1 MSSPASGESVPWSGD
16 LHRTFQPMSDE
27 TASMVIDDTK
37 DRMGRAVERARSEFS
52 SIRTG
57 RAAPALVE
65 KLPVDYY
72 GSEVPLQQL
81 AGFSVPEARMLVISP
96 FDKGAMAAIEKAI
109 RQSDLG
115 LNPSNDGNNIR
126 LSFPP
131 LTADRRKEYVKI
143 VKGMAEDGRIAVR
156 NLRRSG
162 RHELEAFEK
171 DGELSEDELTRAE
184 KELDKITHAAEAEID
199 AALAHKE
206 QELLED

>member
-1 MSSPASGESVPWSGD
+1 M
-16 LHRTFQPMSDE
+16 
-27 TASMVIDDTK
+27 ASMVIDDTK
-37 DRMGRAVERARSEFS
+37 ERMARAVSRARSEFG

-65 KLPVDYY
+65 KIPVEYY
-72 GSEVPLQQL
+72 GSDVPLQQL

-115 LNPSNDGNNIR
+115 LNPSNDGTNIR
-126 LSFPP
+126 LTFPP
-131 LTADRRKEYVKI
+131 LTAERRREYVRV
-143 VKGMAEDGRIAVR
+143 VKGMAEDGRIAIR

-162 RHELEAFEK
+162 RQELEAFEK
-171 DGELSEDELTRAE
+171 DGELSEDELARAE
-184 KELDKITHAAEAEID
+184 KDLDKVTHAAEAEID

>member
-1 MSSPASGESVPWSGD
+1 
-16 LHRTFQPMSDE
+16 MSDE
-27 TASMVIDDTK
+27 MASMVIDDTK
-37 DRMGRAVERARSEFS
+37 DRMSKAVERTRAEFA

-65 KLPVDYY
+65 KIQVEYY

-96 FDKGAMAAIEKAI
+96 FDKGAMGAIEKAI

-126 LSFPP
+126 LTFPP
-131 LTADRRKEYVKI
+131 LTAERRKEYVRI
-143 VKGMAEDGRIAVR
+143 VKQMAEDGRIAVR
-156 NLRRSG
+156 NLRRHG
-162 RHELEAFEK
+162 RQELEGFEK

-184 KELDKITHAAEAEID
+184 KELDKVTHAAEAEID

>member
-1 MSSPASGESVPWSGD
+1 
-16 LHRTFQPMSDE
+16 MSDDM
-27 TASMVIDDTK
+27 ASMVIDDTK
-37 DRMGRAVERARSEFS
+37 DRMARAVERARSEFS

-57 RAAPALVE
+57 RASPALVE
-65 KLPVDYY
+65 KIPVEYY
-72 GSEVPLQQL
+72 GSDVPLQQL

-131 LTADRRKEYVKI
+131 LTAERRKEYVKV
-143 VKGMAEDGRIAVR
+143 VKAMAEDGRIAVR

-162 RHELEAFEK
+162 RQELEAFEK
-171 DGELSEDELTRAE
+171 DGELSEDELSRAE
-184 KELDKITHAAEAEID
+184 KALDKITHAAEAEID

>member
-16 LHRTFQPMSDE
+16 LHPTRQPMSDDM
-27 TASMVIDDTK
+27 ASMVIDDTK
-37 DRMGRAVERARSEFS
+37 ERMSRAVTRARVEFG

-57 RAAPALVE
+57 RASPALVE
-65 KLPVDYY
+65 KIPVEYY
-72 GSEVPLQQL
+72 GSDVPLQQL

-131 LTADRRKEYVKI
+131 LTAERRKEYVRI
-143 VKGMAEDGRIAVR
+143 VKGMAEDRK
-156 NLRRSG
+156 S
-162 RHELEAFEK
+162 
-171 DGELSEDELTRAE
+171 TR
-184 KELDKITHAAEAEID
+184 LNSSHT
-199 AALAHKE
+199 
-206 QELLED
+206 